1 MRSPLNRSRTS
12 ASSAKYPSTSMSAC
26 RDACR
31 STSPSSVARSSGSQ
45 TVKSR
50 CSVKAIA
57 GSPSLTARSQARR
70 MVEESD
76 VSQDQWV
83 WTWLSGGRVS
93 WDRIAVDSPPS
104 STGPAGWSVSSAPLP
119 TVVVMSTAAP
129 PSEITE
135 EALAVLRE
143 LTGRPE
149 AVFREGQDAAVAA
162 LVERQERALVVQ
174 RTGWGK
180 SAVDFVS
187 TALLRRRGKGPT
199 LLVSPLLAL
208 MRDQVAAAARAGIKA
223 VEISSSNVTE
233 WDDINARLAADE
245 VDVLLVSPERLT
257 NPRFREEQLP
267 DLVARCGLLVVDE
280 AHCVSD
286 WGHDFRPD
294 YRRIRDLLGTL
305 PEGTPV
311 LATTATANAR
321 VVDDVAEQL
330 GAGGVSV
337 TTVRGPLA
345 RDSLRLGVLRLPSDR
360 ARLAWLAAHLGD
372 LPGSGIVYTLTV
384 AAAEETASLLRD
396 AGYDVRAY
404 TGRLDDADRREAEEA
419 LRENRVKALVA
430 TSALGMG
437 FDKPDLGF
445 VVHLGAPSSPVSYYQ
460 QVGRAGRAV
469 EKADALL
476 LPGAEDADIWR
487 YFATSSM
494 PREDHAAAVLGAMA
508 DGKAWSVAR
517 LETVAD
523 VRRSRLE
530 LLLKVLAVDGA
541 VERVQGGWRSTG
553 QPWVYDADR
562 YARVTRTREA
572 EQRAMIAYARP
583 LDEAECRMSFLQHA
597 LDDPTASPC
606 GRCDVCVGA
615 WYSGDLPDAAADA
628 ASAVL
633 DRPGVELA
641 PRAMWPTGADRL
653 GVDVKGKIPPS
664 EQLQTG
670 RAVARL
676 TDLGWGQRLRTLLGD
691 DGVGGVVDLEAP
703 GIEEDPDAAFD
714 VPVKHSISDV
724 PPDDELIRACARVLG
739 SWDWKE
745 RPGAVIAIPSRRRPQ
760 LVAGLAQGLARLG
773 RLPYLG
779 EMTLQHGGPTGKPGG
794 NSAFRLAAVWDRIVV
809 GPELRDRLAEAGSAP
824 VLLVDDLADSRWTMT
839 VAGREL
845 RRAGAAAVLPFV
857 LALTA

>member
-1 MRSPLNRSRTS
+1 
-12 ASSAKYPSTSMSAC
+12 
-26 RDACR
+26 
-31 STSPSSVARSSGSQ
+31 
-45 TVKSR
+45 
-50 CSVKAIA
+50 
-57 GSPSLTARSQARR
+57 
-70 MVEESD
+70 
-76 VSQDQWV
+76 
-83 WTWLSGGRVS
+83 
-93 WDRIAVDSPPS
+93 
-104 STGPAGWSVSSAPLP
+104 
-119 TVVVMSTAAP
+119 MSTAVAP
-129 PSEITE
+129 SGLSTSVGE

-143 LTGRPE
+143 LTGRPD
-149 AVFREGQDAAVAA
+149 AVFREGQDVAVAA
-162 LVERQERALVVQ
+162 LVEHGQRALVVQ

-180 SAVDFVS
+180 SAVYFVS
-187 TALLRRRGKGPT
+187 TALLRRRGTGPT

-208 MRDQVAAAARAGIKA
+208 MRDQVAAASRAGIRA
-223 VEISSSNVTE
+223 VEISSANATE
-233 WDDINARLAADE
+233 WDDVAARLAADE

-267 DLVARCGLLVVDE
+267 DLVRRCGLLVVDE

-294 YRRIRDLLGTL
+294 YRRIRDLLGSL
-305 PEGTPV
+305 PAGTPV
-311 LATTATANAR
+311 LATTATANER
-321 VVDDVAEQL
+321 VVADVAEQL
-330 GAGGVSV
+330 GAGGVEV

-345 RDSLRLGVLRLPSDR
+345 RDSLRLGVLRLPTDR

-419 LRENRVKALVA
+419 LRSNTVKALVA

-469 EKADALL
+469 DKADVLL
-476 LPGAEDADIWR
+476 LPGPEDLAIWQW
-487 YFATSSM
+487 FATSSM
-494 PREDHAAAVLGAMA
+494 PREDHAAAVLTALA
-508 DGKAWSVAR
+508 DGGAWSVAR

-562 YARVTRTREA
+562 YARVHRTREA

-583 LDEAECRMSFLQHA
+583 VDEAQCRMAFLQEA
-597 LDDPTASPC
+597 LDDPTAAPC
-606 GRCDVCVGA
+606 GRCDVCAGPWYPVDVPAGA
-615 WYSGDLPDAAADA
+615 AEAAA
-628 ASAVL
+628 AVL

-641 PRAMWPTGADRL
+641 PRAQWPTGADRL
-653 GVDVKGKIPPS
+653 GVGVKGKIAAD
-664 EQLQTG
+664 EQVQPG
-670 RAVARL
+670 RAIARL

-714 VPVKHSISDV
+714 VPVRRAVTDRA
-724 PPDDELIRACARVLG
+724 PDEELMTACARVLKA
-739 SWDWKE
+739 WDWAE
-745 RPGAVIAIPSRRRPQ
+745 RPGAVVAMPSRRRPQ
-760 LVAGLAQGLARLG
+760 LITGVAEGLGRMG

-779 EMTLQHGGPTGKPGG
+779 ALSLAHGGPTGQPGG
-794 NSAFRLAAVWDRIVV
+794 NSAFRLAGVWERIVV
-809 GPELRDRLAEAGSAP
+809 GPELAEALRSIGDAP
-824 VLLVDDLADSRWTMT
+824 VLLVDDLADSRWTVT
-839 VAGREL
+839 VAGRAL
-845 RRAGAAAVLPFV
+845 RRAGAAGVLPFV

>member
-1 MRSPLNRSRTS
+1 M
-12 ASSAKYPSTSMSAC
+12 STGAPPP
-26 RDACR
+26 A
-31 STSPSSVARSSGSQ
+31 PPVA
-45 TVKSR
+45 
-50 CSVKAIA
+50 
-57 GSPSLTARSQARR
+57 
-70 MVEESD
+70 
-76 VSQDQWV
+76 
-83 WTWLSGGRVS
+83 
-93 WDRIAVDSPPS
+93 PPS
-104 STGPAGWSVSSAPLP
+104 SLLP
-119 TVVVMSTAAP
+119 
-129 PSEITE
+129 
-135 EALAVLRE
+135 EALEVLRE
-143 LTGRPE
+143 LTGRPDAE
-149 AVFREGQDAAVAA
+149 FREGQDSAVVA
-162 LVERQERALVVQ
+162 LVERSERALVVQ

-180 SAVDFVS
+180 SAVYFVS
-187 TALLRRRGKGPT
+187 TALLRRQGRGPT

-208 MRDQVAAAARAGIKA
+208 MRDQVAAAARAGIRA
-223 VEISSSNVTE
+223 VEISSANATE
-233 WDDINARLAADE
+233 WDDVAARLAADE

-257 NPRFREEQLP
+257 NPRFREQQLP

-311 LATTATANAR
+311 LATTATANQR
-321 VVDDVAEQL
+321 VVEDVAEQL

-360 ARLAWLAAHLGD
+360 ARLAWLAARIGD

-384 AAAEETASLLRD
+384 AAAEETATLLRD
-396 AGYDVRAY
+396 AGHEVRAY

-469 EKADALL
+469 EHADVLL
-476 LPGAEDADIWR
+476 LPGPEDLAIWQW
-487 YFATSSM
+487 FATSSM
-494 PREDHAAAVLGAMA
+494 PREDHAAAVLSAMA
-508 DGKAWSVAR
+508 DGRAWSVAR

-553 QPWVYDADR
+553 RPWVYDADR
-562 YARVTRTREA
+562 YAKVARTREA
-572 EQRAMIAYARP
+572 EQRSMIAYERP
-583 LDEAECRMSFLQHA
+583 VDEAQCRMAFLQEA
-597 LDDPTASPC
+597 LDDSTAAPC
-606 GRCDVCVGA
+606 GRCDVCAGP
-615 WYSGDLPDAAADA
+615 WYSTDVPEAAAEA

-703 GIEEDPDAAFD
+703 SIEEDPDAVFD
-714 VPVKHSISDV
+714 VAR
-724 PPDDELIRACARVLG
+724 PPHAVGRAPGRRPSPRVRARARRLG
-739 SWDWKE
+739 LGTAA
-745 RPGAVIAIPSRRRPQ
+745 RRGRGGAVAAAAAAGHRCGRGAGAPGPVAVSRHARPRARRTDRRTGRQQRLPAGRRLGPDRRGAVAARGAGRAGRCPRAPRRRP
-760 LVAGLAQGLARLG
+760 G
-773 RLPYLG
+773 RLPLDG
-779 EMTLQHGGPTGKPGG
+779 HRRRPGVAAGGGG
-794 NSAFRLAAVWDRIVV
+794 
-809 GPELRDRLAEAGSAP
+809 GGAP
-824 VLLVDDLADSRWTMT
+824 V
-839 VAGREL
+839 
-845 RRAGAAAVLPFV
+845 RAGAHGLAASSTGFRTHVRNRFRGLRGPGAGRRPRPAAPAGVRRPSGFRGRCHPRSG
-857 LALTA
+857 